1 MPTPTTSLGDD
12 ADGRVRA
19 AVAVQ
24 EQCGLDLISDGGQRH
39 RDPVAAI
46 TDGLTGF
53 RRRRKRPMATAL
65 PAWTGPIL
73 VDGWRFAAG
82 CTDRAVKQALIGPYT
97 LGRAVAAGD
106 FGRERVTLAVAEA
119 LNAELH
125 ALVDAGCSIVEIV
138 EDGVTAIDD
147 SPAERGLFADAQ
159 RRLLAGLGDEVHRTL
174 AIRGGNA
181 EAAGVETIVERPYQS
196 FLFDLCAGPDNWRVA
211 VKVPGDRGVIV
222 GAADAQAAR
231 LDELELLVFAIG
243 YAASTMGRGH
253 QRVGL
258 ATSSDMAASIP
269 WENALAKIRRMGET
283 AAYYEAP
290 AGTLAQAMDP
300 RAIDIRSAA
309 HGRYAPAPYDP
320 ASPARFREDGPR
332 RRRTT
337 GEGGEAAESRAED
350 EPPDIPPDAPLDA
363 PPRVP

>member
-1 MPTPTTSLGDD
+1 MPTPTAALGAD

-19 AVAVQ
+19 AIAVQ
-24 EQCGLDLISDGGQRH
+24 EECGLDLISDGGQRH
-39 RDPVAAI
+39 RDRVTAI

-53 RRRRKRPMATAL
+53 QRRRKRPMATAQ

-82 CTDRAVKQALIGPYT
+82 CTGRAVKQALIGPYT

-106 FGRERVTLAVAEA
+106 LGRERVTLALAEA
-119 LNAELH
+119 LNAEIH
-125 ALVDAGCSIVEIV
+125 ALAEAGCPVVEVV
-138 EDGVTAIDD
+138 EDGATSIDD

-159 RRLLAGLGDEVHRTL
+159 RRLLAGLGDDVHRTL

-181 EAAGVETIVERPYQS
+181 EAAGVETIVDRPYQS

-222 GAADAQAAR
+222 GAADARAAR
-231 LDELELLVFAIG
+231 LDELELLVYAIG

-258 ATSSDMAASIP
+258 ATSADMVASIP
-269 WENALAKIRRMGET
+269 WERALAKIRRIGET

-290 AGTLAQAMDP
+290 AGTLAEAMDP

-309 HGRYAPAPYDP
+309 HGRYAPASYDP
-320 ASPARFREDGPR
+320 ASPARFRKDRPR
-332 RRRTT
+332 RGRTS
-337 GEGGEAAESRAED
+337 GGAAATDETDPSGTERAEGA
-350 EPPDIPPDAPLDA
+350 PPDAP
-363 PPRVP
+363 

>member
-1 MPTPTTSLGDD
+1 MPTPVTSLGDD

-24 EQCGLDLISDGGQRH
+24 EECGLDLISDGGQRH
-39 RDPVAAI
+39 IDPVTAI

-53 RRRRKRPMATAL
+53 KRRRKRPLATAL
-65 PAWTGPIL
+65 PGWTGPIL

-82 CTDRAVKQALIGPYT
+82 CTERAVKQAVIGPYT
-97 LGRAVAAGD
+97 LGRAVATGD
-106 FGRERVTLAVAEA
+106 LGRERLTLALAEG

-125 ALVDAGCSIVEIV
+125 ALVDAGCPVVEVV
-138 EDGVTAIDD
+138 EDGATAIDD
-147 SPAERGLFADAQ
+147 SPTERALFADAQ
-159 RRLLAGLGDEVHRTL
+159 RRLLADLGDDVHRTL

-181 EAAGVETIVERPYQS
+181 EAAGVATIVDRPYQS

-211 VKVPGDRGVIV
+211 VKVPGDRGLIV

-243 YAASTMGRGH
+243 YASSTMGRGH
-253 QRVGL
+253 ERVGL

-269 WENALAKIRRMGET
+269 WEKALAKIRRIGET

-290 AGTLAQAMDP
+290 AGTLAEAMDP

-320 ASPARFREDGPR
+320 ASPSRYRDKDRGR
-332 RRRTT
+332 RRMPAEAE
-337 GEGGEAAESRAED
+337 GEREEAAG
-350 EPPDIPPDAPLDA
+350 PDDTPRDAP
-363 PPRVP
+363 